1 MNPEEP
7 TPCVAST
14 VKDGR
19 MKIFSASCAKEKDE
33 HMINSVIELTESA
46 KKHSERVKKCFIVLF
61 NSPAPESFSSNCT
74 LSCRH

>member
-1 MNPEEP
+1 MNPEES

-46 KKHSERVKKCFIVLF
+46 KKHSDIVKMCFMIVVIQPSARKLD
-61 NSPAPESFSSNCT
+61 S
-74 LSCRH
+74 RHMH